1 MHRRSSSVKRRGF
14 TLLELVVTLSIIMLL
29 SGIGTASFNIITN
42 RVRDSE
48 ARGALDR
55 ATFAERAWLARN
67 ATWASDPSVLAMG
80 RGLTAT
86 VSASG
91 SPDKASIAVDDAN
104 RLGLAVMS
112 ETGTCFGRLLSDPLI
127 DGSET
132 SVELSPS
139 VACSGQAVLQ
149 AY

>member
-1 MHRRSSSVKRRGF
+1 MHRRRSSVNHRGF

-29 SGIGTASFNIITN
+29 AGIGTASFNIITS

-48 ARGALDR
+48 AHGALDR

-67 ATWASDPSVLAMG
+67 ATWASDPTVLMMG

-86 VSASG
+86 TSASG
-91 SPDKASIAVDDAN
+91 SPDTASIAVDDAN

-112 ETGTCFGRLLSDPLI
+112 ETGTCYGRLLTDPLL

-132 SVELSPS
+132 SVEVSPS
-139 VACSGQAVLQ
+139 VACSGQAVLE